1 MFKNDY
7 IKSEL
12 QCFDKNILKTDFQS
26 FLNKQYNYKENYLQ
40 KKFDYGFDGYSY
52 LGQKDS
58 SNQYETD
65 LLHSFVI
72 SDFCDKNLFPKE
84 FKNFMNL
91 EWEKLQFQIRNL
103 ELKIIQQLDVKGLE
117 DFYTGNIGHM
127 ISCNFYPKTKDFSFT
142 AKDNI
147 RLSEHTDVSLFT
159 IFPFGFDSDF
169 YYQNS
174 KGEWIQIEAT
184 NNIVVFPGY
193 LLEVFTKGKIKALNH
208 CVKLP
213 ENRNSERFS
222 FAYFS
227 LPYPNRKFKMANKN
241 YTSENY
247 FEEYLNLF

>member
-12 QCFDKNILKTDFQS
+12 QCFDKNILKSGFQS
-26 FLNKQYNYKENYLQ
+26 FLNENSDYKETFLQ
-40 KKFDYGFDGYSY
+40 KTFKYGFDGYSF

-72 SDFCDKNLFPKE
+72 SDFCKKECFPKE
-84 FKNFMNL
+84 FQSFMKH
-91 EWEKLQFQIRNL
+91 EWKTLQNKIRDL
-103 ELKIIQQLDVKGLE
+103 ELSIIETLDIPELKE
-117 DFYTGNIGHM
+117 FYKSDIGHM
-127 ISCNFYPKTKDFSFT
+127 ISCNFYPKTEHFNFS
-142 AKDNI
+142 AKNNT

-169 YYQNS
+169 FYQNS
-174 KGEWIQIEAT
+174 KNEWVQIEAT
-184 NNIVVFPGY
+184 NNIIVFPGY
-193 LLEVFTKGKIKALNH
+193 LLEVFSKGKIKALNH

-227 LPYPNRKFKMANKN
+227 LPYPNRKFKMAGKN
-241 YTSENY
+241 YTSESY
-247 FEEYLNLF
+247 FEAYLNLF

>member
-7 IKSEL
+7 IKSDL
-12 QCFDKNILKTDFQS
+12 KCFDKNILKTGFQS
-26 FLNKQYNYKENYLQ
+26 FLKGDTHYKEQFLQ
-40 KKFDYGFDGYSY
+40 KHFNYGFDGYSF

-72 SDFCDKNLFPKE
+72 SDFCEAKIFPLEFQQFLQSEWNTLQKNIRALERDIIKKLNIQGLDE
-84 FKNFMNL
+84 FYNKH
-91 EWEKLQFQIRNL
+91 
-103 ELKIIQQLDVKGLE
+103 
-117 DFYTGNIGHM
+117 IGHM
-127 ISCNFYPKTKDFSFT
+127 ISCNYYPQTKNINFS
-142 AKDNI
+142 AKNNT

-159 IFPFGFDSDF
+159 VFPFGFDNDF

-174 KGEWIQIEAT
+174 KNEWVQIEAT
-184 NNIVVFPGY
+184 NNIIIFPGY
-193 LLEVFTKGKIKALNH
+193 LLEVFTEGKLKALNH

-213 ENRNSERFS
+213 ENRNTERFS

-227 LPYPNRKFKMANKN
+227 LPYPNRTFQMAEKD
-241 YTSENY
+241 YTSESY